1 MRTRSYPTALGAE
14 RASQAALR
22 RVPQQ
27 ARSRARVDVILRTAR
42 RLIGEGRDV
51 SMREIAG
58 AARVPIASVYQY
70 FPDKTALL
78 RALLIQFYE
87 RMRGRLEM
95 ALTYVRTIDD
105 VPAFTDA
112 MVDGLVIEL
121 GAARA
126 HFNVWAAAQSSEL
139 LRELDMKDALEL
151 ADLVTKKFQE
161 IGDGIEPEA
170 IRDICV
176 FAVIMAGPVVRQ
188 SFVMPKVEGER
199 IIREL
204 KSLIRLRAAAL
215 SASRT
220 SAS

>member
-1 MRTRSYPTALGAE
+1 M
-14 RASQAALR
+14 
-22 RVPQQ
+22 
-27 ARSRARVDVILRTAR
+27 
-42 RLIGEGRDV
+42 

-58 AARVPIASVYQY
+58 TAKVPIASVYQY

-78 RALLIQFYE
+78 RALLVQFYD
-87 RMRGRLEM
+87 RMRGRLEA
-95 ALTYVRTIDD
+95 ALTLVRTVDD
-105 VPAFTDA
+105 VPTFTDA
-112 MVDGLVIEL
+112 MIDGLVIEL

-151 ADLVTKKFQE
+151 ADLVTKRFQA
-161 IGDGIEPEA
+161 IGDGMDPDA
-170 IRDICV
+170 VRDISV

-215 SASRT
+215 GASRIK
-220 SAS
+220 AS